1 MRSHSY
7 QVGVHWSCPSRDF
20 QWHNSICWKGLV
32 SIKGGVDVVIPCL
45 WCRLYYDMF
54 SLDKFLEWTMNN
66 FTLLAVVLFI
76 LVKEYNMKLFAVV
89 VLALKSIFDFAFSS
103 CWRSKN
109 KVGEW
114 RGWKHPLLASINSVS
129 LYGCTKCLTRKL
141 VSLILAWKSSFH
153 FFLIL
158 IIF

>member
-1 MRSHSY
+1 MSTFLDQRIWGVRFSFDGSILSGSASGEYLDVLENGSGLMIRAFFFQSPTSSMDGRGSWSSTDHPMRSHSY

-66 FTLLAVVLFI
+66 FTLLAVVL
-76 LVKEYNMKLFAVV
+76 LR
-89 VLALKSIFDFAFSS
+89 ALPMVSKHSS
-103 CWRSKN
+103 M
-109 KVGEW
+109 
-114 RGWKHPLLASINSVS
+114 
-129 LYGCTKCLTRKL
+129 
-141 VSLILAWKSSFH
+141 
-153 FFLIL
+153 
-158 IIF
+158 

>member
-1 MRSHSY
+1 MFFSMLLGANKLILFWWVNSEWFCKRRVLGCLREWIQAYDQSLLFPISNFLNGWTCGSWSSTDHPMRSHSY

-66 FTLLAVVLFI
+66 FTLLAVVL
-76 LVKEYNMKLFAVV
+76 LR
-89 VLALKSIFDFAFSS
+89 ALPMVSKHSS
-103 CWRSKN
+103 M
-109 KVGEW
+109 
-114 RGWKHPLLASINSVS
+114 
-129 LYGCTKCLTRKL
+129 
-141 VSLILAWKSSFH
+141 
-153 FFLIL
+153 
-158 IIF
+158 